1 MSTKGLPG
9 HSCNALRS
17 ELHRHTGTRLP
28 RSSPSRPQ
36 AIPGADK
43 TLKSSSSSSISCHAF
58 LPIDFEGQN
67 QRFLLTVLCFSCDLQ
82 SWHEG
87 AVRQPAAGHMGRE
100 CLSLGQKTPP
110 QSGSSSKKEKEKKK
124 KEASSNGLLFKAR
137 HKGTKKTGI
146 HLAFCSLPPGI
157 LKRVRAAVVG
167 THTDMKNGRSKAES
181 TSCETTASCAS
192 ASPGQSGG
200 ADKG

>member
-17 ELHRHTGTRLP
+17 ELRRHAGTRLP

-67 QRFLLTVLCFSCDLQ
+67 QRFSLTVLCFSCDLQ

-100 CLSLGQKTPP
+100 CLFLGQKTPP

-124 KEASSNGLLFKAR
+124 RSFFKWTFIQSPTQRHQKDGNSFGFLLPATWDTQKGPSCCCRYAHR
-137 HKGTKKTGI
+137 HEER
-146 HLAFCSLPPGI
+146 P
-157 LKRVRAAVVG
+157 
-167 THTDMKNGRSKAES
+167 
-181 TSCETTASCAS
+181 
-192 ASPGQSGG
+192 
-200 ADKG
+200 

>member
-17 ELHRHTGTRLP
+17 ELRRHAGTRLP

-58 LPIDFEGQN
+58 LPIDFEGRN
-67 QRFLLTVLCFSCDLQ
+67 QRFSLTVLCFSCDLQ

-124 KEASSNGLLFKAR
+124 KKLLQMDFYSKPDTKAPKR
-137 HKGTKKTGI
+137 REFIWLSAPCHLGYSKGSE
-146 HLAFCSLPPGI
+146 LL
-157 LKRVRAAVVG
+157 L
-167 THTDMKNGRSKAES
+167 
-181 TSCETTASCAS
+181 
-192 ASPGQSGG
+192 
-200 ADKG
+200 